1 MNDTLKS
8 SLQSKRSGTTDKGF
22 ERAHEILDAAR
33 HIFATEGY
41 AGLSMR
47 RVASEVG
54 VSLSNVQHY
63 YASKDML
70 VEAVMQYTMNMF
82 QEKTDQIIGA
92 MANASRAEQ
101 FQSTVDMFLQ
111 ELGNPITVAVFF
123 ESWALATRNP
133 FASNLMNKMLSRER
147 KAIFKLIQGLSPT
160 ISDEQYQIRAAL
172 IVAQIH
178 GLLLFRVTDPDKKSS
193 MTSFEKAAKD
203 VILRL
208 SMEPG

>member
-8 SLQSKRSGTTDKGF
+8 SLQSKRSGTTDKGY
-22 ERAHEILDAAR
+22 ERAHEILVAAR
-33 HIFATEGY
+33 RIFATQGY

-47 RVASEVG
+47 SVASEVG

-70 VEAVMQYTMNMF
+70 VEAVLLYTMNLL
-82 QEKTDQIIGA
+82 QEKTDQITGA
-92 MANASRAEQ
+92 MAHASRAQQ
-101 FQSTVDMFLQ
+101 FQSTIDMFFQ
-111 ELGNPITVAVFF
+111 ELGDPITVAVFF
-123 ESWALATRNP
+123 ESWALATRNA
-133 FASNLMNKMLSRER
+133 FASALMNTMLSRER
-147 KAIFKLIQGLSPT
+147 KAIFKLIRGLSPN

-178 GLLLFRVTDPDKKSS
+178 GLLLFRMTNTDKRSNLA
-193 MTSFEKAAKD
+193 SFEKAAKD
-203 VILRL
+203 VVLRL

>member
-47 RVASEVG
+47 RVATEVG

-70 VEAVMQYTMNMF
+70 VEAVMLYTMNMF
-82 QEKTDQIIGA
+82 QEKTDHIINA
-92 MANASRAEQ
+92 MAHASRAEQ

-111 ELGNPITVAVFF
+111 ELSNPITVAVFF
-123 ESWALATRNP
+123 ESWALATRNQ
-133 FASNLMNKMLSRER
+133 FASSLMNKMLNRER
-147 KAIFKLIQGLSPT
+147 KAIFKLIQGISPN
-160 ISDEQYQIRAAL
+160 ISDDQYQIRAAL

-178 GLLLFRVTDPDKKSS
+178 GLLLFRVTHPDKKST

-208 SMEPG
+208 SMEPD